1 MAERVP
7 ARLSRTEGLRF
18 ALTVGGAFLVLAFFF
33 RWRERESAAVVL
45 ATIGGVLVLAG
56 LVVPTRLGRVQ
67 AAWMALGHAIGRV
80 TTPIILGIL
89 YFGLL
94 TPMGLLRRT
103 FGGNPIRHDESSGSY
118 WKDRAGSGSGRS
130 DLTHQF

>member
-1 MAERVP
+1 
-7 ARLSRTEGLRF
+7 LSRTEGLKF
-18 ALTVGGAFLVLAFFF
+18 ALTVGGAFLVLALFF

-56 LVVPTRLGRVQ
+56 LVMPTRMGPVQ

-103 FGGNPIRHDESSGSY
+103 FGGNPIRHDESSGSF
-118 WKDRAGSGSGRS
+118 WIDRARTGSGRS